1 LSTSS
6 PNSRVSLVS
15 VPALAALSAALVGL
29 AIVLA
34 FWIAPEDADQGISQ
48 KIFYFHVP
56 IALTAYA
63 CFGWGAWKALRLLW
77 KGGERYDLESYV
89 AIHQGTI
96 FGALT
101 LATGSIWAKASWGHW
116 WVWDSNQLVLFL
128 VLFLFYSAYFM
139 LRFSIEE
146 GPRRA
151 NVSAVYALFGVA
163 LIPVSFFAIRLA
175 EDFIHPT
182 TFTRDGP
189 QMTGTMFF
197 AFCVCWLAITL
208 VAYTLYRVE
217 LLGKRLDANLRELR
231 EILTT

>member
-34 FWIAPEDADQGISQ
+34 FWVAPEDADQGISQ

-163 LIPVSFFAIRLA
+163 LIPVSFLAIRLA
-175 EDFIHPT
+175 DDFIHPT

-197 AFCVCWLAITL
+197 TFCVSWLAITTL
-208 VAYTLYRVE
+208 AYALYRVE
-217 LLGKRLDANLRELR
+217 LVGKRLDANLRELR
-231 EILTT
+231 EALS